1 MHFRLN
7 LSTSSASNS
16 PFGQRSSVRR
26 TLTGR
31 KRKRGDLEG
40 SFVSQSKSSATF
52 EQSASSSGPVQVYE
66 TDVHGKFVKL
76 DHDGP
81 WETSYSHLSRIKVR
95 RGERVKQGQVIGAV
109 GSTGMST
116 GPHLHYQMWR
126 SGRFVD
132 AMRVELPTSATLAA
146 SEKAAFKAAV
156 DKWTPLLPDLE
167 ALADDGPPEGEP
179 AGDAAGGEE

>member
-76 DHDGP
+76 YNSGDDEVSMSG
-81 WETSYSHLSRIKVR
+81 WKV
-95 RGERVKQGQVIGAV
+95 
-109 GSTGMST
+109 
-116 GPHLHYQMWR
+116 LHR
-126 SGRFVD
+126 C
-132 AMRVELPTSATLAA
+132 
-146 SEKAAFKAAV
+146 
-156 DKWTPLLPDLE
+156 
-167 ALADDGPPEGEP
+167 
-179 AGDAAGGEE
+179 GEEETIYKFHRTLHIKAKEYCTVRYLLKSHHGSLFHV